1 MILYRK
7 TYTIILLILLSC
19 TFSFGQGQ
27 FNLSRKQTDKVRF
40 QLINN
45 QIILPVEINGVKL
58 SFLLDTGVSKPILF
72 NITNTDSLQ
81 INNVETIFLRGL
93 GGGESVKALKSQNN
107 FFKIGN
113 AININQDIYVVFD
126 QHINFTP
133 KLGVPV
139 HGIIGY
145 DVFKNFVV
153 EINYKSG
160 YLKLHR
166 QDSYKYKT
174 CKKCETFNL
183 SFFNNKPY
191 IDVDVKL
198 DEKLIPVKLLIDTG
212 SSDALWLFEND
223 SLGITTEYYNYFHD
237 FLGRGL
243 SGNVHGNRSVVKSV
257 KLKSFELN
265 AVNVAFPDSTSI
277 SFARKIKD
285 RNGSL
290 GAEVLRRFNLIV
302 DYENSKITLKKNSNF
317 KADFHYNRSGIVVEQ
332 LGLRVVKELASKN
345 EILDSY
351 GQASKDK
358 VSINFSQSY
367 QFKLKPAYTI
377 VLIRENS
384 VAEKAG
390 LQVDDIIVSI
400 NGKEAHLLKLQDVIS
415 YFRNS
420 PGKSI
425 RLKIERNKQIMN
437 FEFKLEDVFKQ
448 KELPN

>member
-1 MILYRK
+1 MILLK
-7 TYTIILLILLSC
+7 KIVATSLLILISF

-27 FNLSRKQTDKVRF
+27 FSLPKKQTDKIKF

-45 QIILPVEINGVKL
+45 QIIIPVEINGVKL

-93 GGGESVKALKSQNN
+93 GGGESVKALRSQNN

-113 AININQDIYVVFD
+113 AVNVNQYIYVVFD
-126 QHINFTP
+126 QNINFTP
-133 KLGVPV
+133 KLGVAV

-153 EINYKSG
+153 EINYRSK

-166 QDSYKYKT
+166 PDTYKYKS
-174 CKKCETFNL
+174 CKNCETFNL

-191 IDVDVKL
+191 IETDVVL
-198 DEKLIPVKLLIDTG
+198 DKDKIPVKLLVDTG
-212 SSDALWLFEND
+212 SSDALWLFEDD
-223 SLGITTEYYNYFHD
+223 SLGISTNYYNYFDD

-243 SGNVHGNRSVVKSV
+243 SGNVHGKRSVVKSV
-257 KLKSFELN
+257 NLKGFELN
-265 AVNVAFPDSTSI
+265 DVNVAFPDSTSI
-277 SFARKIKD
+277 SIARKIKN
-285 RNGSL
+285 RNGSI
-290 GAEVLRRFNLIV
+290 GAELLRRFNLII
-302 DYENSKITLKKNSNF
+302 DYQNSKMTLKKNGNF
-317 KADFHYNRSGIVVEQ
+317 KAEFHYNRSGIVLEQ
-332 LGLRVVKELASKN
+332 TGLRVVKELAKKN
-345 EILDSY
+345 SILDSY
-351 GQASKDK
+351 GQSRKDK
-358 VSINFSQSY
+358 VAISFIESY
-367 QFKLKPAYTI
+367 EFKLKPAYTI

-390 LQVDDIIVSI
+390 LKVNDIIVRI
-400 NGKEAHLLKLQDVIS
+400 NGKEAHTLKLQDVIS

-420 PGKSI
+420 PGKPI
-425 RLKIERNKQIMN
+425 RLRVERDKEIMY

-448 KELPN
+448 KELPE